1 MSAFFQIC
9 FLKIPWLLLKK
20 LCKWS
25 ILNTGQTNHAYKTFA
40 AAQRH
45 NYCVSSF
52 AIVVGACATIH
63 GQHWMKTVLVEMT
76 MVLLKRLMTMAL
88 QTNNKDKLFYL
99 ILSDSLIYKFFT
111 GLFDLLGCYWKINI
125 RNWVIILSLKTAY
138 WCYES
143 SHISKTSFSD
153 ISSFKKVDQRKL
165 CHPLIYNSTKFDDM
179 KILPYQSPCKN
190 SAILYLPHFQKLL
203 IGARSSTHWFY
214 NLEGNY
220 RLSNQKK
227 SMPLKL
233 LVSTLWPLDCTTI
246 NKTPL
251 STFIYIYIFMYIYIY
266 IYILKDL
273 IFIYLYINIYILI
286 F

>member
-1 MSAFFQIC
+1 MTASEEVMQMIHPKYRTDKSCLQNIC
-9 FLKIPWLLLKK
+9 SCSKAQLLCFKF
-20 LCKWS
+20 CNCRGS
-25 ILNTGQTNHAYKTFA
+25 MCYNTWTTLDEN
-40 AAQRH
+40 
-45 NYCVSSF
+45 S
-52 AIVVGACATIH
+52 VG
-63 GQHWMKTVLVEMT
+63 GDD
-76 MVLLKRLMTMAL
+76 KRLMTMAL

-251 STFIYIYIFMYIYIY
+251 STFIYICIFMYIYIY